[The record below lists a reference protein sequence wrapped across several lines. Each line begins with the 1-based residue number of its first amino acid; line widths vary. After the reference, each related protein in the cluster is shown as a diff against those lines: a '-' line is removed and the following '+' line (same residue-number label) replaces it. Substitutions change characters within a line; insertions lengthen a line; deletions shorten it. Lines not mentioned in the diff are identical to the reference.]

1 MSSRSL
7 LVSDLLVKC
16 LHGLKMFVS
25 FHNLKEI
32 NDVLLENQSYKV
44 HNVNIRAKFN
54 LCPIF
59 GY

>member
-1 MSSRSL
+1 MSNRSL

-16 LHGLKMFVS
+16 LHGPKTFVF

-32 NDVLLENQSYKV
+32 NDVLLENQTYKV

-54 LCPIF
+54 LYSVY